1 MYVQQYKIF
10 AIAKGLQKIADS
22 NIKNWS
28 EIITKLFL
36 EISLRGTN

>member
-22 NIKNWS
+22 KEKTFNI
-28 EIITKLFL
+28 TGLV
-36 EISLRGTN
+36 